1 MATLHPRLIRYGPAL
16 LACGFLV
23 CVYWRGLDTWFYQ
36 DDFGW
41 LHLGPAKSFGDFLHI
56 IFAPKAHGN
65 VRPWSENAYFY
76 ALKALFGIDSVPF
89 RVVVYAT
96 VMANLFLLDS
106 ILRRLT
112 GSAWAAF
119 AGLIFWLA
127 SPGIAPGL
135 CWSSIYNQ
143 ALSTFF
149 LLLSLLLL
157 MQRRWRAH
165 VIVFALGLG
174 SLETVVMYPAIAAL
188 YLWLYDRAQLR
199 RVLPLFAI
207 SAAFTVLHFLVA
219 PSAKTGP
226 YAMQFDA
233 RILRTFWSYLEMALG
248 PERLGHFYWM
258 WPAWVVP
265 ALTAAM
271 LAGLLAALLLAGR
284 AGVLGAGWF
293 VLILAPVLLLPDHV
307 MDYLLFAPAVG
318 VAIVLACAL
327 SRRPRS
333 FAAVALFYVAC
344 GLPATWH
351 IVRWNYERSQISRTL
366 VLGVVEYSR
375 AHPGKTLLLT
385 GMDTDQFHAGYADL
399 PFELFGMKNVFL
411 APGGDAKIQDST
423 GIAPLYVL
431 APDKAGPLLAAGRAV
446 ILDISGGQ
454 LREVPAAKA
463 E

>member
-1 MATLHPRLIRYGPAL
+1 ML
-16 LACGFLV
+16 LV

-41 LHLGPAKSFGDFLHI
+41 LHLGPATSFGDFLHI
-56 IFAPKAHGN
+56 LFAPKAHGN

-76 ALKALFGIDSVPF
+76 ALKALFGINSAPF
-89 RVVVYAT
+89 RVVVFAT
-96 VMANLFLLDS
+96 VMANLFLLDA
-106 ILRRLT
+106 IVRRLT

-119 AGLIFWLA
+119 AALIFWLA

-157 MQRRWRAH
+157 MQRRWRAQM
-165 VIVFALGLG
+165 IVFALGLG

-188 YLWLYDRAQLR
+188 YVWLYDRTQIR
-199 RVLPLFAI
+199 RVFPLFAI
-207 SAAFTVLHFLVA
+207 STAFSVLHFMVA
-219 PSAKTGP
+219 PAAKSGQ

-233 RILRTFWSYLEMALG
+233 RILRTFWAYLEMALG

-265 ALTAAM
+265 VLTAAM
-271 LAGLLAALLLAGR
+271 LAGLLVALVLAGR
-284 AGVLGAGWF
+284 AGVLWAGWF
-293 VLILAPVLLLPDHV
+293 ALLLAPVLLLPDHV
-307 MDYLLFAPAVG
+307 MDYLLFAPSVGLAV
-318 VAIVLACAL
+318 ILATAL
-327 SRRPRS
+327 SKRPRIV
-333 FAAVALFYVAC
+333 AAIGLLYVAC
-344 GLPATWH
+344 GFPATWH
-351 IVRWNYERSQISRTL
+351 IVRWHYERSQISRTL

-411 APGGDAKIQDST
+411 APGGDRKIQDST

-431 APDKAGPLLAAGRAV
+431 DPGKAAPLLASGDAV
-446 ILDISGGQ
+446 MLDISGGQ
-454 LREVPAAKA
+454 LREVPSATGMIF
-463 E
+463 

>member
-1 MATLHPRLIRYGPAL
+1 MTSLRSRLIRFGPAL
-16 LACGFLV
+16 AACVLLV
-23 CVYWRGLDTWFYQ
+23 CLYWRGLDTWFYQ

-41 LHLGPAKSFGDFLHI
+41 LHLGPAKSFGDFLSI
-56 IFAPKAHGN
+56 LFAPKAHGN

-76 ALKALFGIDSVPF
+76 ALKALFGVNSVPF
-89 RVVVYAT
+89 RVVVFAT
-96 VMANLFLLDS
+96 VMANLFLLDA

-112 GSAWAAF
+112 GSAWAAL

-135 CWSSIYNQ
+135 CWSSIFNQ
-143 ALSTFF
+143 SLSTFF

-157 MQRRWRAH
+157 MQRRWRAQA
-165 VIVFALGLG
+165 IVFAVGLG

-188 YLWLYDRAQLR
+188 YVWLYDKSQIR
-199 RVLPLFAI
+199 RTLPLFAI
-207 SAAFTVLHFLVA
+207 SAAFTVLHFVVA
-219 PSAKTGP
+219 PAAKAGP
-226 YAMQFDA
+226 YAIQFDV
-233 RILRTFWSYLEMALG
+233 RILRTFWTYLEMALG

-265 ALTAAM
+265 TLTAAM
-271 LAGLLAALLLAGR
+271 LAGLLAALVMAGR

-293 VLILAPVLLLPDHV
+293 TLLLAPVLLLPDHV
-307 MDYLLFAPAVG
+307 MDYLLFAPVVG
-318 VAIVLACAL
+318 I
-327 SRRPRS
+327 
-333 FAAVALFYVAC
+333 AVALAGALARRPWIMAAIGVFYVAC
-344 GLPATWH
+344 GLPAAWH
-351 IVRWNYERSQISRTL
+351 IVRWHHERSQISRTL

-411 APGGDAKIQDST
+411 APGGDSKIQDST

-431 APDKAGPLLAAGRAV
+431 DPKKAAPLLASGEAIV
-446 ILDISGGQ
+446 LDVTGGQ
-454 LREVPAAKA
+454 IRALPAMVF
-463 E
+463 